1 MSWDYYDIKK
11 EEPSEEKDDGKN
23 DREVWNKYA
32 LRKLHRDIL
41 EYVETEM
48 PPSYETLPF
57 NESLSRKLYKIL
69 NMIETKIR

>member
-1 MSWDYYDIKK
+1 VKGELDDMSWDYYNIRKDKIKK
-11 EEPSEEKDDGKN
+11 KED
-23 DREVWNKYA
+23 VWNKDA

-41 EYVETEM
+41 EYVETEI

-57 NESLSRKLYKIL
+57 NESLSSELYKIL